1 MFNDEGTRSSKQI
14 QGSAKDGS
22 VKNFI
27 IENGRLLVS
36 LGSGVDDEAV
46 KVQSVQD
53 VETTI
58 AAGKEK
64 ITDKTITVNKKVTS
78 ISIANYSEENDINVI
93 VGEKIF
99 VIGKNV
105 ATDLPINTDV
115 TTIQITATTE
125 TEVQYIIKGVE

>member
-27 IENGRLLVS
+27 IENGLLQVGIGEGEVS
-36 LGSGVDDEAV
+36 V
-46 KVQSVQD
+46 KSQ
-53 VETTI
+53 ETTLS
-58 AAGKEK
+58 AGKET

-93 VGEKIF
+93 IEEKTF
-99 VIGKNV
+99 VIGKNI
-105 ATDLPINTDV
+105 ATDLPINTNV
-115 TTIQITATTE
+115 ETIQITASAD

>member
-14 QGSAKDGS
+14 QGSSRDGS

-27 IENGRLLVS
+27 IENGLLQVGIGEGEVS
-36 LGSGVDDEAV
+36 V
-46 KVQSVQD
+46 KSQ
-53 VETTI
+53 ETTLS
-58 AAGKEK
+58 AGKET

-93 VGEKIF
+93 IGEKTF
-99 VIGKNV
+99 VIGKNI
-105 ATDLPINTDV
+105 ATDLPINTNV
-115 TTIQITATTE
+115 ETIQITASSD